1 MKFKYY
7 ALLTL
12 SILIMVACAGFLIY
26 AGVMQINTQMNAD
39 GAVYNWRT
47 IWTWRE
53 WVVPVAIGGLVG
65 GFCLMEDVIN

>member
-26 AGVMQINTQMNAD
+26 AGVMQINTQMNEY
-39 GAVYNWRT
+39 GAVSDWLT
-47 IWTWRE
+47 KWT
-53 WVVPVAIGGLVG
+53 
-65 GFCLMEDVIN
+65 